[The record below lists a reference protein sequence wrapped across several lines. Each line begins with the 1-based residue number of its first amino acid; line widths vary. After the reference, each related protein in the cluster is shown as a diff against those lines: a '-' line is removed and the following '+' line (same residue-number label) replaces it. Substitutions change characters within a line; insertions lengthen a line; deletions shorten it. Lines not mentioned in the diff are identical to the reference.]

1 MTMNDPSRVPPPE
14 LLEFVKRF
22 STELEPSHDRREH
35 ARHNFTITVEVQQLD
50 VDFKPRGE
58 PFAAVTRDLSAIGI
72 GLLHTRPVQS
82 KHLQVTIKASDGP
95 KRLTVEVLRCES
107 IGRFYDIGAKF
118 VKGRAD

>member
-1 MTMNDPSRVPPPE
+1 MAVTDPLRVPPPE
-14 LLEFVKRF
+14 LLDFVKRVAA
-22 STELEPSHDRREH
+22 ELAPSHDRRGH
-35 ARHNFTITVEVQQLD
+35 PRHNFTVQVDVQQLD
-50 VDFKPRGE
+50 DDFKPSGE
-58 PFAAVTRDLSAIGI
+58 PFEAVTRDLSAIGI